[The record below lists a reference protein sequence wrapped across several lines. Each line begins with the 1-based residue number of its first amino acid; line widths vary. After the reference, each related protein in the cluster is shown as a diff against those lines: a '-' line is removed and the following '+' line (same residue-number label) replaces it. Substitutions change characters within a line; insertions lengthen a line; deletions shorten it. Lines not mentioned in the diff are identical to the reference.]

1 MEELVKVNGDLVEEI
16 TEYDAK
22 ILELFSFAGL
32 PTSNVLV
39 KLPERKMVFKNIED
53 TLSLVEPN
61 ILKES
66 YYLSKFLS
74 AVSAGLFDAALNYL
88 WDETVKQL
96 RIRIS
101 QYDIE
106 YFYDLIS
113 IPEDRRKKLKSAED
127 LSKITDDEL
136 IKGAAEIGLI
146 SDVGCRMLD
155 DIKYMRNWA
164 SAAHPNQIEITGL
177 QLLAWLETC
186 IKEVIS
192 LPLSNIVI
200 QIGALLKNIKTKSL
214 QSNDI
219 VSISTVFENLTIEKA
234 QSLCSGFF
242 GIYCRQET
250 EDYTRE
256 NIRQLLPKLWLRVN
270 EDTKY
275 EFGLKYG
282 QMKVNGDSENATLA
296 RSFLQIVN
304 AESYLPQALTDAEI
318 KVELDNLNRAHNS
331 MNNFYMEPQF
341 IKQVYRLIGTNNISQ
356 NIEHTL
362 TMTVIDAFLTNG
374 NGVCWEAN
382 DIYLKVMEK
391 FNDRQ
396 MVIGILSFTY
406 DRISS
411 KLRYKLCQRKY
422 IEYLD
427 LVKNKTT
434 LPSLIEIVED
444 IKKTD
449 LTKLDGNNKEFI
461 ARLNHLS
468 GILEK

>member
-39 KLPERKMVFKNIED
+39 KLPERKKVFKNIED

-136 IKGAAEIGLI
+136 IKGAVEIGLI
-146 SDVGCRMLD
+146 SDVGYRMLD

-192 LPLSNIVI
+192 LPLSNIAI

-219 VSISTVFENLTIEKA
+219 VSISTVFENLTTEKA

-256 NIRQLLPKLWLRVN
+256 NIRQLLPKLWLHVN

-396 MVIGILSFTY
+396 MVIGILSFTH

-444 IKKTD
+444 IKKAD

-461 ARLNHLS
+461 TRLNHLS

>member
-1 MEELVKVNGDLVEEI
+1 M
-16 TEYDAK
+16 
-22 ILELFSFAGL
+22 
-32 PTSNVLV
+32 
-39 KLPERKMVFKNIED
+39 
-53 TLSLVEPN
+53 
-61 ILKES
+61 
-66 YYLSKFLS
+66 
-74 AVSAGLFDAALNYL
+74 
-88 WDETVKQL
+88 
-96 RIRIS
+96 
-101 QYDIE
+101 
-106 YFYDLIS
+106 
-113 IPEDRRKKLKSAED
+113 
-127 LSKITDDEL
+127 
-136 IKGAAEIGLI
+136 
-146 SDVGCRMLD
+146 
-155 DIKYMRNWA
+155 
-164 SAAHPNQIEITGL
+164 
-177 QLLAWLETC
+177 
-186 IKEVIS
+186 
-192 LPLSNIVI
+192 
-200 QIGALLKNIKTKSL
+200 KNIKTKSL

-219 VSISTVFENLTIEKA
+219 VSISTVFENLTTEKA

-256 NIRQLLPKLWLRVN
+256 NIRQLLPKLWLHVN

-396 MVIGILSFTY
+396 MVIGILSFTH

-444 IKKTD
+444 IKKAD

-461 ARLNHLS
+461 TRLNHLS